1 MAVIGTIRQRSGL
14 LIFLIGLSIIGFL
27 LMDATNS
34 QFGALRSRKD
44 YIGKVN
50 GEKITQLAF
59 EKKLDENV
67 KSQEEQMRG
76 QALTDDMRNY
86 LRNQTWDEL
95 VNDVIFKEV
104 YAKTGINVTT
114 DEMADLATSEEF
126 ASPYLQQDPSFKNP
140 QTGRFDANMVRMF
153 LQNLDKDPQG
163 VEPGTVRK
171 QWMRFEGLLKK
182 QQFTDKYN
190 NLITK
195 GLTVPTWMGEMSYND
210 QSRTVDLKYVALNYT
225 DINDADVK
233 LTDDDIKNYINNHK
247 VLFKQES
254 ETRKLQF
261 VQFAIVPSSAD
272 TARTLRELGEKTEEF
287 AAAKTA
293 SEDSIFVR
301 LNSEVAFDEVYY
313 TKDNLVSSVKD
324 SLFAYPVKSLVGP
337 YLEGK
342 SLKVAKITDRK
353 MISDSVRV
361 REIKISFNDVK
372 TQEEGAAKFQL
383 VDSIYKAIDSL
394 KGDFSSFAA
403 TFSADEASKFK
414 GGDAG
419 WIKQN
424 ERSREFNNLVFY
436 RAAKGKTYRL
446 PSQEDNAWYIFQVIE
461 DRPSKQA
468 VQVTYL
474 SREIVPSAET
484 QSNIYEAAS
493 IFSSDNQ
500 GADKFLAAAQKKNVK
515 TVESISKE
523 DFSVQGIGSA
533 RTLVKW
539 AFEASKGEVSA
550 PITIGNQHIV
560 ALVELVRP
568 AGLLDVAAVK
578 ADPGKM
584 SLITKEKKVE
594 LLSKK
599 AKDAGASTIEALA
612 AKLGKPEQTA
622 MAVSMGNPSINGS
635 YEPVAVA
642 AALGAGK
649 GKLSAPVSGNSAVFV
664 VQAINITEPQKI
676 TDFTMFAAQ
685 LKQQAQSKTRFV
697 QAAHKKLA
705 KIEDDRFSFF

>member
-247 VLFKQES
+247 VL
-254 ETRKLQF
+254 
-261 VQFAIVPSSAD
+261 
-272 TARTLRELGEKTEEF
+272 
-287 AAAKTA
+287 
-293 SEDSIFVR
+293 
-301 LNSEVAFDEVYY
+301 
-313 TKDNLVSSVKD
+313 
-324 SLFAYPVKSLVGP
+324 
-337 YLEGK
+337 
-342 SLKVAKITDRK
+342 
-353 MISDSVRV
+353 
-361 REIKISFNDVK
+361 
-372 TQEEGAAKFQL
+372 
-383 VDSIYKAIDSL
+383 
-394 KGDFSSFAA
+394 
-403 TFSADEASKFK
+403 
-414 GGDAG
+414 
-419 WIKQN
+419 
-424 ERSREFNNLVFY
+424 
-436 RAAKGKTYRL
+436 
-446 PSQEDNAWYIFQVIE
+446 
-461 DRPSKQA
+461 
-468 VQVTYL
+468 
-474 SREIVPSAET
+474 
-484 QSNIYEAAS
+484 
-493 IFSSDNQ
+493 
-500 GADKFLAAAQKKNVK
+500 
-515 TVESISKE
+515 
-523 DFSVQGIGSA
+523 
-533 RTLVKW
+533 
-539 AFEASKGEVSA
+539 
-550 PITIGNQHIV
+550 
-560 ALVELVRP
+560 
-568 AGLLDVAAVK
+568 
-578 ADPGKM
+578 
-584 SLITKEKKVE
+584 
-594 LLSKK
+594 
-599 AKDAGASTIEALA
+599 
-612 AKLGKPEQTA
+612 
-622 MAVSMGNPSINGS
+622 
-635 YEPVAVA
+635 
-642 AALGAGK
+642 
-649 GKLSAPVSGNSAVFV
+649 
-664 VQAINITEPQKI
+664 
-676 TDFTMFAAQ
+676 
-685 LKQQAQSKTRFV
+685 
-697 QAAHKKLA
+697 
-705 KIEDDRFSFF
+705 